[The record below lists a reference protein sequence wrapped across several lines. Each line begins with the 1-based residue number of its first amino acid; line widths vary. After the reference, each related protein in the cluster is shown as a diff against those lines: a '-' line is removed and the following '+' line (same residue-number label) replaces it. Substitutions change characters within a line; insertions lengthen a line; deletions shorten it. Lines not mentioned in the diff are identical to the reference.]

1 MARRERSGDCEE
13 RSQYLC
19 LVGLISNLLLPC
31 TVWNPSAP
39 NGPEAIS
46 AIDRWPGCSP
56 SPSRVMDEV
65 SAEEHLP
72 TAFPS
77 HGLAALESFST
88 SLSQEQRPQKR
99 TEEEELGTILD

>member
-1 MARRERSGDCEE
+1 MPRPERSGNCEE
-13 RSQYLC
+13 RSQNLC

-31 TVWNPSAP
+31 TGWNPSAP

-46 AIDRWPGCSP
+46 AMDCWPGCSP
-56 SPSRVMDEV
+56 SPSWVMDEV
-65 SAEEHLP
+65 GAEEHLP

-77 HGLAALESFST
+77 RGLAALESFCT

-99 TEEEELGTILD
+99 MEEKELGTILD